1 VGNPTVLLMDEP
13 SEGLAPV
20 IVEQVFEAL
29 ALIRARRDM
38 AIVLVEQH
46 ASLALEF
53 SEHAVVMD
61 RGRIVHA
68 GPSSALRDEPE
79 RLARIMGLTH

>member
-1 VGNPTVLLMDEP
+1 
-13 SEGLAPV
+13 
-20 IVEQVFEAL
+20 
-29 ALIRARRDM
+29 M

-53 SEHAVVMD
+53 SEQAIVMD

-68 GPSSALRDEPE
+68 GPSSDLRDEPD
-79 RLARIMGLTH
+79 RLAQIMGLSH

>member
-1 VGNPTVLLMDEP
+1 MDEP

-20 IVEQVFEAL
+20 IVDQVFDAL
-29 ALIRARRDM
+29 ARIRARRDM

-53 SEHAVVMD
+53 SEQAIVMD

-68 GPSSALRDEPE
+68 GPSSDLRDEPD
-79 RLARIMGLTH
+79 RLAQIMGLSH